1 MLGNVRKFLGRVRAD
16 EPGTVPTAS
25 VYRIK
30 HEKCGNQADGRGEQ
44 SAYRHWMD
52 AFARGVG
59 RTPMVLF
66 YEFDSLVS
74 VRCLSHHGLDARI
87 AELRDGIKKLSALPH
102 TVVYIDAGAADALS
116 VRTVARLLNR
126 VGIRSIQGFFVNST
140 HFDWTSS
147 EVAYGQKVLRLVH
160 GKHFVV
166 STAVN
171 GQGPLRPRNRVRDG
185 NEVLCNPSGRGS
197 GRARPRRPRATWPTA
212 FCGSAIR
219 VSRAAGATQATRAM
233 ANSTYATRWGLST
246 EPTSGWDPM
255 TGASGPACG
264 GASGSPPPRVALAR
278 HSPGRLQTAKGVSRR
293 GRSASLRRR
302 ARRLPSAAAPGSP
315 A

>member
-1 MLGNVRKFLGRVRAD
+1 MLGNVRKFLCRVRAD

-66 YEFDSLVS
+66 YEFDSLIS

-87 AELRDGIKKLSALPH
+87 AELRYGIKKLSALPH

-126 VGIRSIQGFFVNST
+126 VGIRSIQGFFLNST

-185 NEVLCNPSGRGS
+185 NEVLCNPSGRGLGPRPTTKTTSNVADGFLWIGDPGLS
-197 GRARPRRPRATWPTA
+197 GGR
-212 FCGSAIR
+212 CH
-219 VSRAAGATQATRAM
+219 AGDAAM

-255 TGASGPACG
+255 TGASPSSVGTG
-264 GASGSPPPRVALAR
+264 VWWSIGISTTAR
-278 HSPGRLQTAKGVSRR
+278 CTR
-293 GRSASLRRR
+293 
-302 ARRLPSAAAPGSP
+302 PS
-315 A
+315 